1 MKAIRRSLPWAI
13 CLPIT
18 FALVTSG
25 CATRKYARQQAG
37 AVNQRLSQF
46 ETKTNEQIAYLNKKQ
61 ASDMAQIQSQLNDE
75 ITAANNSVAQ
85 STALAQQAAANADK
99 AMEAAQANQAAVEA
113 HAAEISK
120 LVNAMNVTP
129 IEKGD
134 VTFGFNRSVLDDDAK
149 AALDLIIQKARSTPG
164 TIVELVG
171 FTDNVGSTQ
180 YNLVLSRRRAEAVER
195 YLVKNNIPARSIH
208 IVGMG
213 KEAPPPSLVADFQA
227 VDPNASRANMRRLA
241 RRVYI
246 RVFATGS
253 TDGEAAREATPP
265 NQ

>member
-1 MKAIRRSLPWAI
+1 MNARRQSLQWAI

-25 CATRKYARQQAG
+25 CATKKYARQQAG

-46 ETKTNEQIAYLNKKQ
+46 EAKTNEQIAYLNKKQ
-61 ASDMAQIQSQLNDE
+61 ASDMAQVQSQLNEE
-75 ITAANNSVAQ
+75 ITATNNSVAQ
-85 STALAQQAAANADK
+85 NAATAQQAAASADK

-113 HAAEISK
+113 HAAELSK
-120 LVNAMNVTP
+120 LASAMSVTP

-134 VTFGFNRSVLDDDAK
+134 VTFGFNKSVLDDDAK
-149 AALDLIIQKARSTPG
+149 VALDLIIQKARSTPG

-171 FTDNVGSTQ
+171 FTDRVGSAQ
-180 YNLVLSRRRAEAVER
+180 YNLALSRRRAEAVER
-195 YLVKNNIPARSIH
+195 YLVLNNIPARSIH

-227 VDPNASRANMRRLA
+227 IDPNASRANMQRLA

-246 RVFATGS
+246 RVFATGVP
-253 TDGEAAREATPP
+253 DGEAAREATPP